1 MMLDTNIKQIQTSP
15 NRQLHSA
22 TWCPCGTSSSSRAAS
37 MSSSWPGFTITAGAG
52 NCSFRICLDFWM
64 VPFWI
69 SFIYIFAF
77 PRQHIPIYTNFP
89 LQQNFHFHL
98 DNICLFLRIFGI
110 SFPSWY
116 HTSPI
121 LEWWILTKS
130 HLSDLGFGGA
140 RTITFSSTALSKL
153 TLPTT
158 APPFQ
163 GGDIFIITN
172 TNVDTNPNT
181 ITNTVIPPAFRGGH
195 LLTNTNVD
203 TDTNTIIPTSRGGNL
218 CLKYW

>member
-1 MMLDTNIKQIQTSP
+1 MMLDTDIKQIQIQTYP
-15 NRQLHSA
+15 NRQPLSA

-37 MSSSWPGFTITAGAG
+37 TSSSLPGFTTTAGLGIALLE
-52 NCSFRICLDFWM
+52 SDLTFEWCLFGSLLSTYLLSLAS
-64 VPFWI
+64 I
-69 SFIYIFAF
+69 YAFI
-77 PRQHIPIYTNFP
+77 P

-153 TLPTT
+153 TLPTM
-158 APPFQ
+158 APPSQ
-163 GGDIFIITN
+163 GRDIFIITN
-172 TNVDTNPNT
+172 TNVDTNTNKN
-181 ITNTVIPPAFRGGH
+181 TNTNTPPAFRGGH

-203 TDTNTIIPTSRGGNL
+203 TDTITIIPTFRGGNL

>member
-1 MMLDTNIKQIQTSP
+1 MSLWH
-15 NRQLHSA
+15 QLEFEGCVDVFQLARLYHY
-22 TWCPCGTSSSSRAAS
+22 SR
-37 MSSSWPGFTITAGAG
+37 FG

-69 SFIYIFAF
+69 SFIYIYLLSLAS
-77 PRQHIPIYTNFP
+77 IYLLVP

-153 TLPTT
+153 TLPTM

-163 GGDIFIITN
+163 GGDLFIITN

-181 ITNTVIPPAFRGGH
+181 ITNTIIPPAFRGGH
-195 LLTNTNVD
+195 LFTIININVD
-203 TDTNTIIPTSRGGNL
+203 TDTNMYNDTNVHG
-218 CLKYW
+218 

>member
-1 MMLDTNIKQIQTSP
+1 MSLWH
-15 NRQLHSA
+15 QLEFEGCVDVFQLARLYHY
-22 TWCPCGTSSSSRAAS
+22 SRC
-37 MSSSWPGFTITAGAG
+37 G

-69 SFIYIFAF
+69 SFIYIYLLSLASIYLF
-77 PRQHIPIYTNFP
+77 IPI
-89 LQQNFHFHL
+89 QQNFHFHL

-140 RTITFSSTALSKL
+140 RTITFSSTAHSKL
-153 TLPTT
+153 TLPTM

-163 GGDIFIITN
+163 GGDLFIITN

-195 LLTNTNVD
+195 LFTIINTNVD
-203 TDTNTIIPTSRGGNL
+203 TDRNMYNNTNVHG
-218 CLKYW
+218 

>member
-1 MMLDTNIKQIQTSP
+1 
-15 NRQLHSA
+15 
-22 TWCPCGTSSSSRAAS
+22 
-37 MSSSWPGFTITAGAG
+37 
-52 NCSFRICLDFWM
+52 M

-69 SFIYIFAF
+69 SFIYIYLLSLAS
-77 PRQHIPIYTNFP
+77 IYLFIP

-153 TLPTT
+153 TLPTM

-163 GGDIFIITN
+163 GGVLFIITN
-172 TNVDTNPNT
+172 TKIIQWT
-181 ITNTVIPPAFRGGH
+181 IFWLSFMTVACLFLNYDLTLLAFSSVLH
-195 LLTNTNVD
+195 CICLILFWSNQ
-203 TDTNTIIPTSRGGNL
+203 IIPAKNVGLRYHDTT
-218 CLKYW
+218 

>member
-1 MMLDTNIKQIQTSP
+1 MSLWH
-15 NRQLHSA
+15 QLEFEGCVDVFQLARLYHY
-22 TWCPCGTSSSSRAAS
+22 SR
-37 MSSSWPGFTITAGAG
+37 FG
-52 NCSFRICLDFWM
+52 NCSFRIWFNFWM

-69 SFIYIFAF
+69 SFIYIYLLSLAS
-77 PRQHIPIYTNFP
+77 IYLFIP

-140 RTITFSSTALSKL
+140 RTITFSSTAHSKL
-153 TLPTT
+153 TLPTM

-181 ITNTVIPPAFRGGH
+181 ITNTIIPPAFRGGH
-195 LLTNTNVD
+195 LFTIINTNVD
-203 TDTNTIIPTSRGGNL
+203 TDRNMYNNTNVHG
-218 CLKYW
+218 

>member
-1 MMLDTNIKQIQTSP
+1 MMLDTDIKQIQIQTFP

-37 MSSSWPGFTITAGAG
+37 MSSSWPGFTTTAGLGIALLESG
-52 NCSFRICLDFWM
+52 LTFEWCLFGSLLSTYIC
-64 VPFWI
+64 
-69 SFIYIFAF
+69 F
-77 PRQHIPIYTNFP
+77 PSPAYTYIYTNLP

-153 TLPTT
+153 TLPTM
-158 APPFQ
+158 AQPFQ
-163 GGDIFIITN
+163 GGDLF
-172 TNVDTNPNT
+172 T
-181 ITNTVIPPAFRGGH
+181 I
-195 LLTNTNVD
+195 TNTNVD
-203 TDTNTIIPTSRGGNL
+203 TDTITIIPTSRGGNL

>member
-1 MMLDTNIKQIQTSP
+1 MMLDTDIKQIQIQTFP

-37 MSSSWPGFTITAGAG
+37 MSSSWPGFTTTAGAG
-52 NCSFRICLDFWM
+52 IALLESVSTFEWCLFGSLLSTYLLSLAS
-64 VPFWI
+64 I
-69 SFIYIFAF
+69 YLFI
-77 PRQHIPIYTNFP
+77 P

-140 RTITFSSTALSKL
+140 RTITFSSTAHSKL
-153 TLPTT
+153 TLPTM

-163 GGDIFIITN
+163 GGDLFIITN

-181 ITNTVIPPAFRGGH
+181 ITNTIIPPAFRGGPPF
-195 LLTNTNVD
+195 TIININVD
-203 TDTNTIIPTSRGGNL
+203 TDRNMYNNTNVHG
-218 CLKYW
+218 